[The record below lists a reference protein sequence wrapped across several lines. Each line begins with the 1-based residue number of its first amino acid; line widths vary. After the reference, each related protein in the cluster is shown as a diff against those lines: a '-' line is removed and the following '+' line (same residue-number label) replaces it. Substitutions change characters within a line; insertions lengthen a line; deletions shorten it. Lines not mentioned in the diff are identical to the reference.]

1 MAGGNQTLDLEG
13 CGQCACFNLR
23 KATRAVTQMFD
34 SALQPL
40 SLRATQFT
48 ILAAVAQEEP
58 IQITELAQKLVMD
71 RTTLSRDL
79 GPLEKQRWVRIEPG
93 DDRRTRVVEL
103 TIHGR
108 RLLEQALPAWKRTQE
123 KVVSGLGPGDFEVLL
138 KRLSAT
144 VSIAKDRDKAS

>member
-1 MAGGNQTLDLEG
+1 MPASNQTLDLKG

-34 SALQPL
+34 AALQPL

-48 ILAAVAQEEP
+48 ILATVAQQEP
-58 IQITELAQKLVMD
+58 IQITELAQRLVMD

-93 DDRRTRVVEL
+93 EDRRTRVVEL

-108 RLLEQALPAWKRTQE
+108 RLLKQALPTWKRTQE
-123 KVVSGLGPGDFEVLL
+123 KVVNGLGPGDFEVLL

-144 VSIAKDRDKAS
+144 VSIAKDRDRTS

>member
-1 MAGGNQTLDLEG
+1 MPAGNQTLDLKG

-23 KATRAVTQMFD
+23 KATRAVTRMFD
-34 SALQPL
+34 TALQPL

-48 ILAAVAQEEP
+48 ILAAVAQQEP
-58 IQITELAQKLVMD
+58 IQITELADILVMD

-93 DDRRTRVVEL
+93 EDRRTRVVEL
-103 TIHGR
+103 TVHGR
-108 RLLEQALPAWKRTQE
+108 DLLEQALPAWKRTQE

-138 KRLSAT
+138 KGLSAT
-144 VSIAKDRDKAS
+144 VSIAKKA

>member
-1 MAGGNQTLDLEG
+1 MPGGNQTLDLEG

-34 SALQPL
+34 AALQPL

-48 ILAAVAQEEP
+48 ILAAVAQQEP
-58 IQITELAQKLVMD
+58 IQITELAQRLVMD

-93 DDRRTRVVEL
+93 EDRRTRVVEL

-123 KVVSGLGPGDFEVLL
+123 KVVNRLGSGDFEVLL
-138 KRLSAT
+138 KGLSAT
-144 VSIAKDRDKAS
+144 VSIAKDRDRTS

>member
-1 MAGGNQTLDLEG
+1 MMAASNQTLDLKG

-23 KATRAVTQMFD
+23 KATRAVTRMFD
-34 SALQPL
+34 TALQPL

-48 ILAAVAQEEP
+48 ILAAVAQHEP
-58 IQITELAQKLVMD
+58 IQITELAEKLVMD

-93 DDRRTRVVEL
+93 EDRRTRVVEL
-103 TIHGR
+103 TVHGR
-108 RLLEQALPAWKRTQE
+108 DLLEQALPAWKRTQE

-138 KRLSAT
+138 KGLSAT
-144 VSIAKDRDKAS
+144 VSIAKKRDKR

>member
-1 MAGGNQTLDLEG
+1 MAASNQTLDLKG

-23 KATRAVTQMFD
+23 KATRAVTRMFD
-34 SALQPL
+34 TALQPL

-48 ILAAVAQEEP
+48 ILAAVAQHEP
-58 IQITELAQKLVMD
+58 IQITELAEKLVMD

-93 DDRRTRVVEL
+93 EDRRTRVVEL
-103 TIHGR
+103 TVHGR
-108 RLLEQALPAWKRTQE
+108 DLLEQALPAWKRTQE

-138 KRLSAT
+138 KGLSAT
-144 VSIAKDRDKAS
+144 VSIAKKRDKR